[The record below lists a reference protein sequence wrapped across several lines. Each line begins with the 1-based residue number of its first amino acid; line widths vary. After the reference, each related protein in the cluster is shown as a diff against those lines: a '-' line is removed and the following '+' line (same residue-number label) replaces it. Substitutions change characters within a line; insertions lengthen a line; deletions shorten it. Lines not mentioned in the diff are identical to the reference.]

1 MEEKKEEKKRE
12 VIDEAGRR
20 AYVKTTGRSLC
31 RTSGGGTL
39 TGERSYGEVEW
50 PADKFDTLGIFRI
63 GALDA
68 ACRSVSIFSA
78 WDLVTLVYV
87 SG

>member
-1 MEEKKEEKKRE
+1 MKRD
-12 VIDEAGRR
+12 VGPTSKPPADRFLGP
-20 AYVKTTGRSLC
+20 
-31 RTSGGGTL
+31 SGGGTL

-68 ACRSVSIFSA
+68 ACRLVSILSA

-87 SG
+87 SD

>member
-1 MEEKKEEKKRE
+1 MMQDVRPTSKPPANRFF
-12 VIDEAGRR
+12 G
-20 AYVKTTGRSLC
+20 TT
-31 RTSGGGTL
+31 GGGTL

-50 PADKFDTLGIFRI
+50 PADKFDTLGMFRI

-68 ACRSVSIFSA
+68 ACRLVSIFSA

>member
-1 MEEKKEEKKRE
+1 MKQDVGPTSKPPADRFFF
-12 VIDEAGRR
+12 G
-20 AYVKTTGRSLC
+20 
-31 RTSGGGTL
+31 TSGGGTL
-39 TGERSYGEVEW
+39 TGERSNGEVEW

-68 ACRSVSIFSA
+68 ACQLVSIFSA

>member
-1 MEEKKEEKKRE
+1 M
-12 VIDEAGRR
+12 
-20 AYVKTTGRSLC
+20 
-31 RTSGGGTL
+31 
-39 TGERSYGEVEW
+39 EW

-68 ACRSVSIFSA
+68 ACRLVSIFSA

-87 SG
+87 SGVIALSVALVSYVARGCILAVLSEHVPYRDWSHDC